1 MGRGGSFPKGGKI
14 RPEPEAEPEEAQCI
28 IDEDRVCPPSR
39 YDCARPCP
47 YTGWEKRT
55 KEKEA

>member
-1 MGRGGSFPKGGKI
+1 MGRSSSFRKGRKKRAKGEI
-14 RPEPEAEPEEAQCI
+14 EEEEAQCI

-39 YDCARPCP
+39 YDCVRPCP

-55 KEKEA
+55 QE